1 LRRDAGGAGE
11 GRCRVIARIWHGW
24 TTPENADAYEDFLRT
39 TMFPSIHR
47 VPGYLGADL
56 LRRDD
61 GGDVA
66 FITVTRF
73 ESLDSVREFAGDDYE
88 RAVVEPE
95 ARRLLSRFD
104 ERSEHYEVVIDRS

>member
-1 LRRDAGGAGE
+1 
-11 GRCRVIARIWHGW
+11 VIARLWHGW
-24 TTPENADAYEDFLRT
+24 TTPENADAYEHFLRT

-56 LRRDD
+56 LRSDSD
-61 GGDVA
+61 GVVA
-66 FITVTRF
+66 FITITRF

-104 ERSEHYEVVIDRS
+104 ERSVHYEVVIDRS

>member
-1 LRRDAGGAGE
+1 M
-11 GRCRVIARIWHGW
+11 IARIWHGW
-24 TTPENADAYEDFLRT
+24 TAPENADAYEQFLRV

-47 VPGYLGADL
+47 VDGFHGADL

-61 GGDVA
+61 GDEVA
-66 FITVTRF
+66 FITITRF
-73 ESLDSVREFAGDDYE
+73 ESLDAVKRFAGDDYE

-104 ERSEHYEVVIDRS
+104 ERSAHYELVIERG